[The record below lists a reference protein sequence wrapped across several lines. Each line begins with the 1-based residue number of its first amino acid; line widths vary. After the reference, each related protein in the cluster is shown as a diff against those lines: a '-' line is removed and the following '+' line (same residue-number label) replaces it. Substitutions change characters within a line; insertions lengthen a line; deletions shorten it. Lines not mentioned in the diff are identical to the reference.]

1 MLKWALVVKIRYSR
15 YMCQLRCFPDMF
27 TLLRTVHKNPA
38 KLIVFILKNEGPAQ
52 LYIIFLVLESMNTL
66 KVD

>member
-1 MLKWALVVKIRYSR
+1 
-15 YMCQLRCFPDMF
+15 MF

-38 KLIVFILKNEGPAQ
+38 KLIVFILKNEGLAQ

-66 KVD
+66 KIDWKYRKNIYYEIENKELKYLLI